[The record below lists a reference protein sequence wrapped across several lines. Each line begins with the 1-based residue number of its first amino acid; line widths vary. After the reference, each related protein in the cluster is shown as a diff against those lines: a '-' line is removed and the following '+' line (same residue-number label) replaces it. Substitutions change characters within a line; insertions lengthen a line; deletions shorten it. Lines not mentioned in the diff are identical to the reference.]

1 MGLWAGVAAGDLG
14 APGTSWRI
22 ALVILWGLSWAAAAW
37 LLQDGFRSFLSW
49 ERRPGLLAL
58 ASCVFLLATGLLAG
72 CLGLALACCL
82 VQCLL
87 GLLVLFGGRRSE
99 EGRQTLAALLGLRRY
114 LCTVDRKQLHRILR
128 QNPGYYYDMAPYAL
142 ALGIDRQFA
151 RRFDRMR
158 LPACPWLVTDF
169 PLGNSARG
177 WYPLLRQVTRALR
190 GHFPAATRQKQPAGQ
205 R

>member
-1 MGLWAGVAAGDLG
+1 M
-14 APGTSWRI
+14 
-22 ALVILWGLSWAAAAW
+22 
-37 LLQDGFRSFLSW
+37 
-49 ERRPGLLAL
+49 
-58 ASCVFLLATGLLAG
+58 ATGLLAG
-72 CLGLALACCL
+72 CLGLALVCCL

-177 WYPLLRQVTRALR
+177 WYPCCARSPGPSGATSCRHPGRSSRQGSGNPGVKIPGGRCTLPAHTGWFPRAHGGRSLLDTPR
-190 GHFPAATRQKQPAGQ
+190 
-205 R
+205 

>member
-1 MGLWAGVAAGDLG
+1 M
-14 APGTSWRI
+14 
-22 ALVILWGLSWAAAAW
+22 
-37 LLQDGFRSFLSW
+37 
-49 ERRPGLLAL
+49 
-58 ASCVFLLATGLLAG
+58 
-72 CLGLALACCL
+72 
-82 VQCLL
+82 

-142 ALGIDRQFA
+142 ALGIDRPFA

-190 GHFPAATRQKQPAGQ
+190 GHFPAVTRQKQPAGQ

>member
-14 APGTSWRI
+14 APGASWRI

-58 ASCVFLLATGLLAG
+58 ASCIFLLATGLLAG
-72 CLGLALACCL
+72 CLGLALVCCL

-99 EGRQTLAALLGLRRY
+99 EGAA
-114 LCTVDRKQLHRILR
+114 
-128 QNPGYYYDMAPYAL
+128 NP
-142 ALGIDRQFA
+142 
-151 RRFDRMR
+151 
-158 LPACPWLVTDF
+158 
-169 PLGNSARG
+169 RG
-177 WYPLLRQVTRALR
+177 SP
-190 GHFPAATRQKQPAGQ
+190 GPAAVPVHRGPEAAPPDSPAKPGILL
-205 R
+205 